1 MVKMIVPKKDATAI
15 SLNMRNSQF
24 TPAAFKWLTDCLGND
39 KCYVQALNLRF
50 CFLDLQPS
58 YENEL
63 LTQCFTDFILLAN
76 SVRFNK
82 TLIKLDLSN
91 NVLKSCTVK
100 FLISALD
107 NNFYMTDLN
116 LANNFLDDEFAVDL
130 AHLLED
136 NQVMH
141 TVDISNN
148 PIGPQG
154 AQYLLSSL
162 LQYND
167 TLESLGDID
176 KNMYMGVRNREEIKQ
191 ILSLN

>member
-1 MVKMIVPKKDATAI
+1 MV
-15 SLNMRNSQF
+15 
-24 TPAAFKWLTDCLGND
+24 
-39 KCYVQALNLRF
+39 
-50 CFLDLQPS
+50 
-58 YENEL
+58 
-63 LTQCFTDFILLAN
+63 
-76 SVRFNK
+76 
-82 TLIKLDLSN
+82 
-91 NVLKSCTVK
+91 
-100 FLISALD
+100 
-107 NNFYMTDLN
+107 DLN

-176 KNMYMGVRNREEIKQ
+176 RNMYMGVRNREEIKQ
-191 ILSLN
+191 TLSLN